1 LSQSVDD
8 ANRCLASGLQ
18 QHGGALVRIG
28 GGHGATG
35 DEGAAL
41 DEPAIERA
49 VAEHASHV
57 EAFAIAA
64 KLFRA
69 EPGS

>member
-1 LSQSVDD
+1 MDSTMHG
-8 ANRCLASGLQ
+8 LASACSNMAARWSGS
-18 QHGGALVRIG
+18 A
-28 GGHGATG
+28 ATRRDR

-64 KLFRA
+64 NFSVRK
-69 EPGS
+69 PGS